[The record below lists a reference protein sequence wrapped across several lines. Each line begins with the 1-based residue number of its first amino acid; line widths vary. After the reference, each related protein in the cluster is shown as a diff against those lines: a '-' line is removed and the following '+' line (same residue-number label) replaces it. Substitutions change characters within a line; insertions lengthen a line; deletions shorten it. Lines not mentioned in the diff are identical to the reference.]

1 LTIDDFS
8 ARGCSI
14 ANQGEH
20 IVTEPFYPPQRIL
33 LGPGP
38 SNVEARI
45 LQAMLKPILG
55 YMDPVYLKCMD
66 EIQTLLRA
74 AFETTNRVTFPI
86 SGTGGAGME
95 TCVANLVEEGEEV
108 LACVNGFFGQR
119 AADLAQRWGAKV
131 ARVESEWGRPL
142 AMGKVREAFRKSSA
156 RIVIMIH
163 AETSTG
169 MIQPIEELKALRD
182 IRDAIF
188 IVDTVTSLGAHSVQI
203 DRNEIDASYSCSQ
216 KGIGAPPGLSPVTF
230 SERALEKIRKRKEPP
245 RSWYLDVQLID
256 KYWSS
261 DRIYHHTSPA
271 LMNYALR
278 EALIIMLEEGLANR
292 WARHRR
298 NSEAFAAGVEAMGL
312 EMLIP
317 PAHRLWTLNAVRVP
331 EGIDDARIRSRL
343 LNEHNIEIGG
353 GFGALKGKIWR
364 VGLMGSGSTEN
375 NVLLLLAAL
384 RRVLKEEGF
393 PAKD

>member
-1 LTIDDFS
+1 ML
-8 ARGCSI
+8 
-14 ANQGEH
+14 
-20 IVTEPFYPPQRIL
+20 EPFHPPQRLL

-38 SNVEARI
+38 SNVEPRI
-45 LQAMLKPILG
+45 LQAMMKPLLG

-66 EIQTLLRA
+66 EIQILLRA
-74 AFETTNRVTFPI
+74 AFDTSNRVTFPI

-95 TCVANLVEEGEEV
+95 ACLANLTEEGEEV

-119 AADLAQRWGAKV
+119 AAELAQRWGAKV
-131 ARVESEWGRPL
+131 VRVESDWGQPVD
-142 AMGKVREAFRKSSA
+142 MGRVREAFRRSSA

-169 MIQPIEELKALRD
+169 MIQPIEELRSLRD

-188 IVDTVTSLGAHSVQI
+188 IVDTVTSLGAHPVEI

-230 SERALEKIRKRKEPP
+230 SERAMDKIRRRKERP
-245 RSWYLDVQLID
+245 RSWYLDIELID

-278 EALIIMLEEGLANR
+278 EALIIILEEGLEKR

-298 NSEAFAAGVEAMGL
+298 NSETFATGIEAMGL
-312 EMLIP
+312 EMLVP
-317 PAHRLWTLNAVRVP
+317 PEHRLWTLNAVRIP
-331 EGIDDARIRSRL
+331 EGIDDARIRGRL

-353 GFGALKGKIWR
+353 GFGTLKGKIWR

-375 NVLLLLAAL
+375 NVLLLLAVL

-393 PAKD
+393 LVRN

>member
-1 LTIDDFS
+1 ML
-8 ARGCSI
+8 
-14 ANQGEH
+14 
-20 IVTEPFYPPQRIL
+20 EPFHPPQRLL

-45 LQAMLKPILG
+45 LQAMMKPILG

-66 EIQTLLRA
+66 EIQILLRA
-74 AFETTNRVTFPI
+74 VFDTENRVTFSI

-95 TCVANLVEEGEEV
+95 ACLANLIEEGEEV
-108 LACVNGFFGQR
+108 LACVNGFFAQR
-119 AADLAQRWGAKV
+119 AAELAQRWGAKV
-131 ARVESEWGRPL
+131 VRVESDWGQPVD
-142 AMGKVREAFRKSSA
+142 MGRVREAFRRSSA
-156 RIVIMIH
+156 RIVVMIH

-169 MIQPIEELKALRD
+169 MIQPIEDLKSLRD
-182 IRDAIF
+182 IRDAIL
-188 IVDTVTSLGAHSVQI
+188 IVDTVTSLGAHPVGI

-230 SERALEKIRKRKEPP
+230 SERALDKIHGRKEPP
-245 RSWYLDVQLID
+245 RSWYLDIQLID

-261 DRIYHHTSPA
+261 DRVYHHTSPA

-278 EALIIMLEEGLANR
+278 EALIIILEEGLLKR
-292 WARHRR
+292 WARHRL
-298 NSEAFAAGVEAMGL
+298 NSETFAAGIEAMGL
-312 EMLIP
+312 EMLVP
-317 PAHRLWTLNAVRVP
+317 PEHRLWTLNAVRIP
-331 EGIDDARIRSRL
+331 EGIDDARIRGRL

-353 GFGALKGKIWR
+353 GFGALKAKIWR

-375 NVLLLLAAL
+375 NVLLLLAVL

-393 PAKD
+393 PVKN